1 MEVQATKPG
10 FYGQYRNEGDKF
22 DVADGETASW
32 FEPTKAPAK
41 DGAKGKA
48 AKSADADEAKAP
60 AKDGASQ
67 S

>member
-1 MEVQATKPG
+1 MEVRATKPG
-10 FYGQYRNEGDKF
+10 FYAQYRNENDTF
-22 DVADGETASW
+22 DVADGAKASW

-48 AKSADADEAKAP
+48 AKSADSDEAKAP
-60 AKDGASQ
+60 AKDGESQ

>member
-1 MEVQATKPG
+1 MEVRATKPG
-10 FYGQYRNEGDKF
+10 FYAQYRNEGDTF
-22 DVADGETASW
+22 DVADGAKASW

-48 AKSADADEAKAP
+48 AKSADSDEAKAP
-60 AKDGASQ
+60 AKDGESQ

>member
-1 MEVQATKPG
+1 MEVRATKPG
-10 FYGQYRNEGDKF
+10 FYGCYRNEGDKF
-22 DVADGETASW
+22 EVADGAKASW

-48 AKSADADEAKAP
+48 AKPVEADDTKAP
-60 AKDGASQ
+60 AKDGESQ